1 MAILDVVEFLDPT
14 GRQIVHRVPEGG
26 SGEFRLGSQLIV
38 RENQTAVFFRDGKA
52 LDTFGPGRHTLST
65 MNIPLLANLISIPF
79 GGTSPFRAEVYFV
92 NMADL
97 IDMKWGTMEPV
108 TFRDSEFG
116 MVRLR
121 AFGTYAMAVNDPQL
135 FVNKIVGTQGLY
147 ETGQIEDYLRNIIV
161 SRFNDIMG
169 ETMTTLLDLPAKYNE
184 VGAGLRAAVTDDFGN
199 LGLLLKALYVTSI
212 TPPEEV
218 SKRIDERTGM
228 GVVGNMG
235 TYMQYQTAQAIGG
248 VGEGAAQGGGGAGD
262 AAGTGLGLGA
272 GIGMGAGMAG
282 MISQSM
288 AQAQQ
293 QAQQAQ
299 GGTTTT
305 PNQAQ
310 GNTAGATP
318 AAATMTCYNCHAQ
331 IPANSKFCPECG
343 ATQQAKVCSNC
354 GTSNLPNAKF
364 CSNCGN
370 AL

>member
-1 MAILDVVEFLDPT
+1 MALLDVIEFLDPS
-14 GRQIVHRVPEGG
+14 GQQIVHRVPEGG

-38 RENQTAVFFRDGKA
+38 RESQAAVFFRDGKA
-52 LDTFGPGRHTLST
+52 LDVFGPGRHTLST

-92 NMADL
+92 NLADL

-121 AFGTYAMAVNDPQL
+121 AFGTYAMAVADPQL

-184 VGAGLRAAVTDDFGN
+184 VGAALRGTVTDDFNN
-199 LGLLLKALYVTSI
+199 LGLLLKAFYVTSI

-235 TYMQYQTAQAIGG
+235 TYMQY
-248 VGEGAAQGGGGAGD
+248 
-262 AAGTGLGLGA
+262 
-272 GIGMGAGMAG
+272 
-282 MISQSM
+282 
-288 AQAQQ
+288 
-293 QAQQAQ
+293 
-299 GGTTTT
+299 
-305 PNQAQ
+305 
-310 GNTAGATP
+310 
-318 AAATMTCYNCHAQ
+318 
-331 IPANSKFCPECG
+331 
-343 ATQQAKVCSNC
+343 
-354 GTSNLPNAKF
+354 
-364 CSNCGN
+364 
-370 AL
+370 